1 MRINMIIEN
10 YKKQYSFLAFSEK
23 SWKSLSERI
32 TKLVENKT
40 LNSVDEIRTYL
51 DRILCSYIDK
61 QISIGNIRIIHNML
75 ILLKRRK
82 LSYSNLLQEFLSQ
95 LEIYHIHMTES
106 FYEVLKKESVLYQ
119 NIVKSLGISDLKFCE
134 LSAFWKEYSF
144 YFKFSVHGKSLKEVK
159 DIFDGYYYSLN
170 VQEQKQVM
178 DNMDSHLD
186 QFRYLIYH
194 ASFLDGIYQ
203 VCYTKI
209 RDISLSLFRKVIFSW
224 SIDQLDLLIEEYC
237 YNQIYGGSALEKYDK
252 IWLLIKELKPQ
263 HDEKKKHLG
272 NECLKI
278 KGERRT
284 LYSYFEKIKSNLS
297 AEDRGIID
305 ILYTHLSKE
314 RQEGIDGYISGLYHQ
329 NDEVGRKASN
339 DISILKRQFKKYLQ
353 SGCLNLKNEP
363 HTLYFYFRMLKSDLS
378 EEDKKVIDTLYA
390 HLSKERQEA
399 IDGYIS
405 GLYRYNDNMR
415 RKASNDIL
423 ILKRQFARYLAKG
436 DLTIRSKD
444 RSLYSCF
451 EKIKSNLSEEDRRI
465 IDILYNHLSKERQEG
480 IDGYINGL
488 YHQNDEV
495 GRKASNDISTL
506 KRQFKK
512 YLESGCLNLKNEP
525 HTLYFYF
532 KMLKSDLSEEDK
544 KVIDI
549 LYARLSKEKQE
560 EINGYINGLYHQSDE
575 VRKKARI
582 DLLGLRRKF
591 ERYLKIE
598 SLEVCSKKQLEVK
611 QVLLDALKV
620 IEMSF
625 YRLGYT
631 TSEYLKY
638 KNEKMIEIMN
648 KGNFSHYNILY
659 IFIMESFYFI
669 KEQEK
674 IRSL

>member
-237 YNQIYGGSALEKYDK
+237 YNQI
-252 IWLLIKELKPQ
+252 
-263 HDEKKKHLG
+263 
-272 NECLKI
+272 
-278 KGERRT
+278 
-284 LYSYFEKIKSNLS
+284 
-297 AEDRGIID
+297 
-305 ILYTHLSKE
+305 
-314 RQEGIDGYISGLYHQ
+314 
-329 NDEVGRKASN
+329 
-339 DISILKRQFKKYLQ
+339 
-353 SGCLNLKNEP
+353 
-363 HTLYFYFRMLKSDLS
+363 
-378 EEDKKVIDTLYA
+378 
-390 HLSKERQEA
+390 
-399 IDGYIS
+399 
-405 GLYRYNDNMR
+405 
-415 RKASNDIL
+415 
-423 ILKRQFARYLAKG
+423 
-436 DLTIRSKD
+436 
-444 RSLYSCF
+444 
-451 EKIKSNLSEEDRRI
+451 
-465 IDILYNHLSKERQEG
+465 
-480 IDGYINGL
+480 
-488 YHQNDEV
+488 
-495 GRKASNDISTL
+495 
-506 KRQFKK
+506 
-512 YLESGCLNLKNEP
+512 
-525 HTLYFYF
+525 
-532 KMLKSDLSEEDK
+532 
-544 KVIDI
+544 
-549 LYARLSKEKQE
+549 
-560 EINGYINGLYHQSDE
+560 
-575 VRKKARI
+575 
-582 DLLGLRRKF
+582 
-591 ERYLKIE
+591 
-598 SLEVCSKKQLEVK
+598 
-611 QVLLDALKV
+611 
-620 IEMSF
+620 
-625 YRLGYT
+625 
-631 TSEYLKY
+631 
-638 KNEKMIEIMN
+638 
-648 KGNFSHYNILY
+648 
-659 IFIMESFYFI
+659 
-669 KEQEK
+669 
-674 IRSL
+674 